1 MSISTI
7 MTQIQSLSAA
17 DKLLLNQ
24 QLASCMVGQTTSVA
38 AKSSRKGKPAAAG
51 TLAWTAFVAHVVKSM
66 PERFA
71 PPALPK
77 ERLSIAGAI
86 RLENPEAYKTFCE
99 KWIADMPA
107 RDSDAESVTS
117 PQESVASTPS
127 DKPKRVISDE
137 QKAKMKAGRE
147 KKAAEKK
154 ALKAAEEQA
163 ATTEVPATPATI
175 TPVIVAEAP
184 AKKKGK
190 QVVVAT
196 PVTPVT
202 PVVAAVAAP
211 VPFVAETTV
220 AETTVAE
227 EENEFIPFKHSATN
241 YLRLGIKREDGNH
254 LWASGDLWASKKGQK
269 GAYIGCLQADG
280 TIDKTAEEP
289 MME

>member
-7 MTQIQSLSAA
+7 MSQIQSLSAA

-86 RLENPEAYKTFCE
+86 RLENPEAYKAFCE
-99 KWIADMPA
+99 KFIADMPA

-117 PQESVASTPS
+117 PQESVASAPS
-127 DKPKRVISDE
+127 ADKPKRVISDE

-147 KKAAEKK
+147 ATAAAKKNGTYVPKAKAAKAEKAEKPKPKPK
-154 ALKAAEEQA
+154 A
-163 ATTEVPATPATI
+163 
-175 TPVIVAEAP
+175 
-184 AKKKGK
+184 KGK
-190 QVVVAT
+190 KVAKAE
-196 PVTPVT
+196 PEPE
-202 PVVAAVAAP
+202 PAAAV
-211 VPFVAETTV
+211 TV
-220 AETTVAE
+220 DSNLEKITVD
-227 EENEFIPFKHSATN
+227 
-241 YLRLGIKREDGNH
+241 GIAYWLNTANNN
-254 LWASGDLWASKKGQK
+254 LYDLEGEGMGAFA
-269 GAYIGCLQADG
+269 GAYMPGN
-280 TIDKTAEEP
+280 EEGE
-289 MME
+289 MVDFDAVEA

>member
-1 MSISTI
+1 

-147 KKAAEKK
+147 ATAAAKKNGTYVPKKKAEKAEKVK
-154 ALKAAEEQA
+154 AEKPKPKAKKVAKAEPAAE
-163 ATTEVPATPATI
+163 
-175 TPVIVAEAP
+175 AEA
-184 AKKKGK
+184 
-190 QVVVAT
+190 
-196 PVTPVT
+196 VTVDSNL
-202 PVVAAVAAP
+202 
-211 VPFVAETTV
+211 EKITV
-220 AETTVAE
+220 D
-227 EENEFIPFKHSATN
+227 
-241 YLRLGIKREDGNH
+241 GIAYWLNTANNN
-254 LWASGDLWASKKGQK
+254 LYDLEGEGMGAFA
-269 GAYIGCLQADG
+269 GAYMPGN
-280 TIDKTAEEP
+280 EEGE
-289 MME
+289 MVDFDAVEA